1 MQALYT
7 IQEVAIFMF
16 QICGFLM
23 GLLVIWVLVMA
34 GAELYRYRKCQM
46 DKTRGE
52 RSGGDGM
59 DKKDLIPGKTY
70 LRKHKV
76 TVHGR
81 YGNKEAEAE
90 GYIECMQ
97 VTPAGAVF
105 FQSGNVLK
113 LKDEEIE
120 REVREG

>member
-1 MQALYT
+1 
-7 IQEVAIFMF
+7 
-16 QICGFLM
+16 
-23 GLLVIWVLVMA
+23 
-34 GAELYRYRKCQM
+34 
-46 DKTRGE
+46 
-52 RSGGDGM
+52 M

-81 YGNKEAEAE
+81 YGSMEAEAE

-97 VTPAGAVF
+97 VTPVGAVF

-120 REVREG
+120 KEVREI

>member
-1 MQALYT
+1 
-7 IQEVAIFMF
+7 
-16 QICGFLM
+16 
-23 GLLVIWVLVMA
+23 
-34 GAELYRYRKCQM
+34 
-46 DKTRGE
+46 
-52 RSGGDGM
+52 M

-105 FQSGNVLK
+105 WSGDDLLK
-113 LKDEEIE
+113 LTNEQIE
-120 REVREG
+120 KEVREAKW